1 MLGFHKS
8 EFSVSQHTFI
18 FFTTITTVDM
28 NEATKKRTYNVSS
41 ATSSSATVSK
51 RTKYDNDDTIHAVA
65 PFCGFCKNDD
75 EGKSPS
81 SVVTTT
87 STSTSDISPMQVIKE
102 DTISG
107 IRYQPKDTDSN
118 LDALFCHLNN
128 WIFHKPSTVSV
139 NLFQAGRKKNY
150 GFMNDQFTMLYLP
163 TKPDN
168 LANWLEAFNAGS
180 SIKPAGIE
188 EKGYAYYTWQSIV
201 PLPRSKLTSQLRSK
215 YKSNERRGFCD
226 APVVEDRL
234 PIDLEKLFPKI
245 AALAGLKKDKRVPK
259 GWITFTKH
267 GKQCTLTICKGNAT
281 EAKKSEAPK
290 SKGLAFEGENQ
301 HEPAEEPLF
310 QISGGIEI
318 SGLHDLFCVVEGL
331 LRTL

>member
-1 MLGFHKS
+1 MQ
-8 EFSVSQHTFI
+8 SV
-18 FFTTITTVDM
+18 D
-28 NEATKKRTYNVSS
+28 EATKKRTYDVSS
-41 ATSSSATVSK
+41 ATISSATISK
-51 RTKYDNDDTIHAVA
+51 RTKKYDNDDTIHATA
-65 PFCGFCKNDD
+65 PFCGFCKKDD
-75 EGKSPS
+75 EGESPS
-81 SVVTTT
+81 SVGTT
-87 STSTSDISPMQVIKE
+87 STTTTSDISPMQANKE

-128 WIFHKPSTVSV
+128 WIFHKSSTVSV

-150 GFMNDQFTMLYLP
+150 GFMNDTFTMLYLP

-215 YKSNERRGFCD
+215 YKSNERLGFCD
-226 APVVEDRL
+226 APVVEDLL
-234 PIDLEKLFPKI
+234 PTVDLEKLFPKI

-267 GKQCTLTICKGNAT
+267 GKRCTLTICKGNAT

-310 QISGGIEI
+310 QVSCGIEI